1 MEQSGQPERRRV
13 IRTAVVLF
21 LVAVA
26 VYGSF
31 IFAQYLRSQGGS

>member
-1 MEQSGQPERRRV
+1 MDGTSQPDRKR
-13 IRTAVVLF
+13 AVRSALVLL

-31 IFAQYLRSQGGS
+31 IFVQYLRSQGGA